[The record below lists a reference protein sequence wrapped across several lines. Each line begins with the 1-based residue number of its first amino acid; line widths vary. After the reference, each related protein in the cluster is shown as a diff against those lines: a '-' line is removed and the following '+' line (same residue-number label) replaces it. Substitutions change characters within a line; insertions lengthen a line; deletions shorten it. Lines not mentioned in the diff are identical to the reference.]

1 MMVGLPDSTFLD
13 EMNTAKDLSKLK
25 PKIMR
30 IYPVLVIKGTELE
43 NQYLSGEYEPL
54 EVNQAVSRCKELC
67 YFFDKKR
74 IKVIRVGLQ
83 STDTISDPN
92 KNESSEIVAGPYH
105 EAFRQLVDTQIFYDK
120 ISEKIKGFEVKVK
133 EVEISVNPQD
143 INNVVGYKRENIL
156 KIKDMYD
163 VDIKTKQDNK
173 IKEGKIKID
182 IIKRYTDF
190 LDEE

>member
-1 MMVGLPDSTFLD
+1 M
-13 EMNTAKDLSKLK
+13 
-25 PKIMR
+25 
-30 IYPVLVIKGTELE
+30 
-43 NQYLSGEYEPL
+43 
-54 EVNQAVSRCKELC
+54 
-67 YFFDKKR
+67 
-74 IKVIRVGLQ
+74 
-83 STDTISDPN
+83 
-92 KNESSEIVAGPYH
+92 
-105 EAFRQLVDTQIFYDK
+105 
-120 ISEKIKGFEVKVK
+120 
-133 EVEISVNPQD
+133 NPQD